1 MQITVWSPTMID
13 ADNDGVNGGP
23 GDYQRIAAV
32 RIAVVARGKNVEKPA
47 PGGSA
52 APPRWRRP
60 CSATVPSGVTAAP
73 MRSTWRW
80 PATRSAGSAIATAC
94 SRPSCPSLIPSTG
107 HETLTYQR
115 GIALPIML
123 IMLAVM
129 MVSSIYLLKSST
141 STTLTTSNLAYEA
154 ALTKAADAGLHA
166 GFTYLRTIPNKNLLL
181 TDQAAA
187 GYVATLP
194 QTWTVSN
201 PNFWLGAITMPAD
214 ATATGCST

>member
-1 MQITVWSPTMID
+1 
-13 ADNDGVNGGP
+13 
-23 GDYQRIAAV
+23 
-32 RIAVVARGKNVEKPA
+32 
-47 PGGSA
+47 
-52 APPRWRRP
+52 
-60 CSATVPSGVTAAP
+60 
-73 MRSTWRW
+73 MRQLR
-80 PATRSAGSAIATAC
+80 
-94 SRPSCPSLIPSTG
+94 
-107 HETLTYQR
+107 YQR

-141 STTLTTSNLAYEA
+141 SSTLTSSNLAYEA

-201 PNFWLGAITMPAD
+201 PNFWLGSITMAPDNEGNRVEYVIHRMCMLPLPYDDPTNRCQTTAPRPGTTGPRALGETLKID
-214 ATATGCST
+214 ASNLAVAAQIHYVVTARVFGPRGGNVVTQAVIMKGP

>member
-1 MQITVWSPTMID
+1 
-13 ADNDGVNGGP
+13 
-23 GDYQRIAAV
+23 
-32 RIAVVARGKNVEKPA
+32 
-47 PGGSA
+47 
-52 APPRWRRP
+52 
-60 CSATVPSGVTAAP
+60 
-73 MRSTWRW
+73 MRQLR
-80 PATRSAGSAIATAC
+80 
-94 SRPSCPSLIPSTG
+94 
-107 HETLTYQR
+107 YQR

-141 STTLTTSNLAYEA
+141 SSTLTATNLAYEA

-201 PNFWLGAITMPAD
+201 PNFWLGSITMAPDNEGNRVEYVIHRMCMLPLPYDDPTNRCQTTAPRPGTTGPRALGETLKID
-214 ATATGCST
+214 ASNLAVAAQIHYVVTARVFGPRGGNVVTQAVIMKGP